1 MNQVKTLVQSFIHSF
16 IYSITCLLLI
26 ANIMKD
32 TMLSSGNTVINKMS
46 FLFSSGSQYSGEN
59 AQRNQNF
66 EWERSE
72 PEIKV
77 CVCVVLC
84 LASQLCLTLCNPMN
98 CRLPGSSVRE
108 NTPGKHT
115 GVGCHALL
123 QAIFPTQVSHSA
135 WRSFSVWATREAQEY
150 GHGQPIPSPGDLPDP
165 GIELESSALQV
176 DSLLAELSRKHCVFV
191 MGTQRRRT

>member
-32 TMLSSGNTVINKMS
+32 TMLSSGNTVINKIS

-98 CRLPGSSVRE
+98 CSLPGSSIHGIFQQE
-108 NTPGKHT
+108 YWSGLSFPTPG
-115 GVGCHALL
+115 
-123 QAIFPTQVSHSA
+123 VSSQPRDQTHVSCISCLG
-135 WRSFSVWATREAQEY
+135 RQILYHCATWEA
-150 GHGQPIPSPGDLPDP
+150 H
-165 GIELESSALQV
+165 
-176 DSLLAELSRKHCVFV
+176 
-191 MGTQRRRT
+191 M

>member
-77 CVCVVLC
+77 CVCCAVLSLSVV
-84 LASQLCLTLCNPMN
+84 S
-98 CRLPGSSVRE
+98 
-108 NTPGKHT
+108 
-115 GVGCHALL
+115 
-123 QAIFPTQVSHSA
+123 
-135 WRSFSVWATREAQEY
+135 
-150 GHGQPIPSPGDLPDP
+150 
-165 GIELESSALQV
+165 
-176 DSLLAELSRKHCVFV
+176 DSLQPHEL
-191 MGTQRRRT
+191 

>member
-1 MNQVKTLVQSFIHSF
+1 MNQVKTFVQSFIHSF

-26 ANIMKD
+26 ANIMMD
-32 TMLSSGNTVINKMS
+32 TVLNSGNTVINKMS
-46 FLFSSGSQYSGEN
+46 FLFSRGSQYSGEN

-77 CVCVVLC
+77 CVCCAVLC
-84 LASQLCLTLCNPMN
+84 LVSQLCPTLCNPMDYS
-98 CRLPGSSVRE
+98 LPGSSVCE

-123 QAIFPTQVSHSA
+123 QGTFPTQVSRSA

-150 GHGQPIPSPGDLPDP
+150 WHG
-165 GIELESSALQV
+165 
-176 DSLLAELSRKHCVFV
+176 
-191 MGTQRRRT
+191 

>member
-98 CRLPGSSVRE
+98 CSLPGSSVHGILQVKVVISSSRGSSPPRDQTQISCIASGFLTE
-108 NTPGKHT
+108 PPGK
-115 GVGCHALL
+115 
-123 QAIFPTQVSHSA
+123 
-135 WRSFSVWATREAQEY
+135 
-150 GHGQPIPSPGDLPDP
+150 DLTK
-165 GIELESSALQV
+165 AN
-176 DSLLAELSRKHCVFV
+176 
-191 MGTQRRRT
+191 